1 MSVRLRLAAPLL
13 PLLPL
18 FQTAPAC
25 RGKRTPKNHIAFLH
39 SLQSIMVLPDVNNYK
54 EMDCARASAF
64 RRRDTNLKVS
74 KAQRQHGL
82 VGKSNQSN
90 KRVTPVRPR
99 KPQDKFRL
107 TQWETIPGPEETY
120 QDMIFKLGY
129 RQEERHSTLTAT
141 FAGSNPASPTKAQ
154 FYLSS
159 T

>member
-1 MSVRLRLAAPLL
+1 
-13 PLLPL
+13 
-18 FQTAPAC
+18 
-25 RGKRTPKNHIAFLH
+25 
-39 SLQSIMVLPDVNNYK
+39 MVLPDVNDYK

-141 FAGSNPASPTKAQ
+141 FAGSNPANPTKAQ